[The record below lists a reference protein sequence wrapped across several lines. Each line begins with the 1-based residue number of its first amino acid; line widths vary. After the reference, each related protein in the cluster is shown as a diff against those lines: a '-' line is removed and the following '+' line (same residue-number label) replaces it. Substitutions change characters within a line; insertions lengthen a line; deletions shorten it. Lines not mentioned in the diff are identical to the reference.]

1 MKPTTGFYAVNSP
14 ITRTGMSG
22 VSPFSRTRLM
32 NIRSALIATALML
45 GAICAAAQGLKIG
58 YVDRTRVLNES
69 APAKQ
74 AMAAL
79 LKEFAPREKQI
90 KDLQKQISAA
100 QAQLEKEQNTTP
112 PSEQEAKAQTV
123 QTMMRQSDRMAI
135 SYTQDFEVRKNE
147 ERAKLVAHANA
158 VIKAI
163 AEAGKFDLILQEATY
178 NSRRIDITDQV
189 IKEMARRPGTKPK

>member
-1 MKPTTGFYAVNSP
+1 MKPTTGCYAVNSP
-14 ITRTGMSG
+14 ITRTGPSG
-22 VSPFSRTRLM
+22 VSPIPRTKLM

-45 GAICAAAQGLKIG
+45 GAMCAAAQGPKIG

-178 NSRRIDITDQV
+178 NSHRIDITDQV
-189 IKEMARRPGTKPK
+189 IKQMARRPGTKPK

>member
-1 MKPTTGFYAVNSP
+1 
-14 ITRTGMSG
+14 
-22 VSPFSRTRLM
+22 M
-32 NIRSALIATALML
+32 NIRSAFIATALML
-45 GAICAAAQGLKIG
+45 GAMCAAAQGLKIG

-74 AMAAL
+74 AMDAL

-90 KDLQKQISAA
+90 KDLQQQIAAA
-100 QAQLEKEQNTTP
+100 QAQLEKGQNTMA
-112 PSEQEAKAQTV
+112 PSEQEAKAQAI
-123 QTMMRQSDRMAI
+123 QTLMRQSDRMAI

-147 ERAKLVAHANA
+147 ERAKLVAHANIVIEA
-158 VIKAI
+158 V

-189 IKEMARRPGTKPK
+189 IKEMARRSGTKP